1 MKMIKFLCCVLPV
14 VILACNGRE
23 RDKIC
28 ELSQRKI
35 RVVTTTGMI
44 ADAAK
49 NVGGTRVNVVALMG
63 PGVDPHLFKASE
75 GDVSRMMKAD
85 LICYNGLHLEGKM
98 TEIFEKMQ
106 RWVTTVA
113 VSDHIDRDK
122 LLSPPGYQGTYDPH
136 IWFDVKMWIN
146 VVEYIGQ
153 ILVDL
158 DSTHAEYYQK
168 NVSNYVDELSKLDSY
183 VLTQS
188 EKVERSKRV
197 LITAHDAF
205 NYFGR
210 AYDFEVRGLQG
221 ISTLTE
227 AGTADVQDLAE
238 FIVNRQIP
246 AIFVETSVPVRYIE
260 ALQAAV
266 KSRDFKVKIGGN
278 LFSDAMGDMDTPQ
291 GKYTGMVRHNIDTIV
306 NALFQ

>member
-1 MKMIKFLCCVLPV
+1 MSFMRNFFLVSLLLLTFC
-14 VILACNGRE
+14 GE
-23 RDKIC
+23 SESDKKSDLI
-28 ELSQRKI
+28 ERKI
-35 RVVTTTGMI
+35 QVVTTTGMI
-44 ADAAK
+44 ADAVI
-49 NVGGTRVNVVALMG
+49 NVGGTRVNVIALMG
-63 PGVDPHLFKASE
+63 PGVDPHLYKARE
-75 GDVSRMMKAD
+75 GDVSRMLNAD

-106 RWVTTVA
+106 RRVKTVA

-153 ILVDL
+153 ILADL
-158 DSTHAEYYQK
+158 DSTHAEYYRK

-183 VLTQS
+183 VLVQS

-210 AYDFEVRGLQG
+210 AYGFEVRGLQG
-221 ISTLTE
+221 ISTVTE
-227 AGTADVQDLAE
+227 AGTADVQVLAE

-246 AIFVETSVPVRYIE
+246 AIFVETSVPARYIE

-266 KSRDFKVKIGGN
+266 KSRGFNVKIGGN
-278 LFSDAMGDMDTPQ
+278 LFSDAMGDAATPQ
-291 GKYTGMVRHNIDTIV
+291 GKYTGMVHHNIDTIV
-306 NALFQ
+306 NALIQ

>member
-1 MKMIKFLCCVLPV
+1 MRLMKNFFIVSLLLLTFC
-14 VILACNGRE
+14 GE
-23 RDKIC
+23 GESDKKSDLM
-28 ELSQRKI
+28 ERKI
-35 RVVTTTGMI
+35 QVVTTTGMI
-44 ADAAK
+44 ADAVK
-49 NVGGTRVNVVALMG
+49 NVGGTRVNVIALMG
-63 PGVDPHLFKASE
+63 PGVDPHLYKARE
-75 GDVSRMMKAD
+75 GDVSRMMNAD

-106 RWVTTVA
+106 RRVKTVA

-136 IWFDVKMWIN
+136 IWFDVNMWIN

-153 ILVDL
+153 ILMDL
-158 DSTHAEYYQK
+158 DSTHAEYYRK
-168 NVSNYVDELSKLDSY
+168 NVLNYVDELSKLDSY
-183 VLTQS
+183 VLVHS
-188 EKVERSKRV
+188 EKVQRSKRV

-210 AYDFEVRGLQG
+210 AYEFEVRGLQG
-221 ISTLTE
+221 ISTVTE
-227 AGTADVQDLAE
+227 AGTADVQNLAE

-246 AIFVETSVPVRYIE
+246 AIFVETSVPARYIE

-266 KSRDFKVKIGGN
+266 KSRGFNVKIGGK
-278 LFSDAMGDMDTPQ
+278 LFSDAMGNVETPQ

-306 NALFQ
+306 NALIQ